1 MALILSLGTTPV
13 AARDLLESG
22 TVAPRAALEEAGEGA
37 NAERREKLHTG
48 GIGWD
53 ISFPQCGSPFPR
65 GGDFRIVG
73 VNGGRAFSANP
84 CLGKGDDP
92 SELRWAGMRAWL
104 YMNTGNPRPSQTERW
119 PVGQTWP
126 RVCRA
131 AFPNSPGC
139 SFNYGWNF
147 ARDAYRTAV
156 QAYISLGWAEPGAKK
171 TPVEN
176 RWWLDV
182 ETANSWRENTS
193 RNVSALRGAVAYL
206 ERVGVRSIGFYSAP
220 HMWTNITGGTRTFA
234 GYPNW
239 VAGAST
245 LNGAKHRCAGSGFT
259 GGGVWLTQF
268 FKSGFDANYAC

>member
-1 MALILSLGTTPV
+1 MAVHEHRQPAPV
-13 AARDLLESG
+13 ADRALACRADLAARVPRRVPEQPRLL
-22 TVAPRAALEEAGEGA
+22 VQLRL
-37 NAERREKLHTG
+37 
-48 GIGWD
+48 
-53 ISFPQCGSPFPR
+53 
-65 GGDFRIVG
+65 
-73 VNGGRAFSANP
+73 
-84 CLGKGDDP
+84 
-92 SELRWAGMRAWL
+92 ELR
-104 YMNTGNPRPSQTERW
+104 
-119 PVGQTWP
+119 
-126 RVCRA
+126 
-131 AFPNSPGC
+131 PG
-139 SFNYGWNF
+139 
-147 ARDAYRTAV
+147 RLRTAV

-220 HMWTNITGGTRTFA
+220 HMWTDITGGTRTFA
-234 GYPNW
+234 GYPSW